1 MNLSPRL
8 TLEEC
13 TRSNT
18 AVRFGIDNTPS
29 PEVIANL
36 TRLAN
41 DLYEPICD
49 LLGYEITVSSG
60 YRSPA
65 LNKKLKGAAT
75 SLHMDGL
82 ALDLDPPPNKSVRE
96 TFDLIRQAPLLLYE
110 EIIEEF
116 GSWVHIAIPL
126 KGAMPK
132 REQMRCDGFHASTGR
147 PIYIAVP
154 AAPPAEGE
162 P

>member
-36 TRLAN
+36 ARLAN
-41 DLYEPICD
+41 ELYEPICD
-49 LLGYEITVSSG
+49 ILGYEITASSV
-60 YRSPA
+60 YRSEA
-65 LNKKLKGAAT
+65 LNTKLKGSKT
-75 SLHMDGL
+75 SRHVQGL

-96 TFDLIRQAPLLLYE
+96 TFDLIRQSPTLLYD

-116 GSWVHIAIPL
+116 NSWIHVALPL

-132 REQMRCDGFHASTGR
+132 REQLRCDGFHASTGR

-154 AAPPAEGE
+154 PVEAAGE
-162 P
+162 